1 MWNQQ
6 LLDFIRDMDAIEF
19 DAGYKPEGHERFK
32 LDDFELPIGLA
43 GENSNSVI
51 NLPSL
56 ADKDAG
62 GDAFHALAA
71 FARTE
76 NAGEFILF
84 QNFIPSHLIKPGR
97 SLFLSKDTY
106 RGLDTPL
113 IVLDTKLA
121 AVYVVQKRRL
131 LFSNFRIT
139 NTFLPLHDYY
149 QEASEEEILSVL
161 SHKKFAPEDPK
172 ATAQFATQWAR
183 KRFALLRDSN
193 ILEEHSVK
201 KIVKRSKA
209 LGVDIEIDKSNGTDR
224 IVFPVD
230 KMATKI
236 LLQCLVEQRYRGH
249 ITDTLF
255 ETNSKK
261 AADQ

>member
-1 MWNQQ
+1 M
-6 LLDFIRDMDAIEF
+6 DFIKEMDAIDF
-19 DAGYKPEGHERFK
+19 DAGYTPEGHERFK
-32 LDDFELPIGLA
+32 LDDFELPKGLD
-43 GENSNSVI
+43 GENSNSVT
-51 NLPSL
+51 NLPPL
-56 ADKDAG
+56 AEKDAG
-62 GDAFHALAA
+62 RDALQALVA

-76 NAGEFILF
+76 KAGEFILF

-106 RGLDTPL
+106 RELNTPL

-121 AVYVVQKRRL
+121 AVYVAKKRRL

-149 QEASEEEILSVL
+149 QEASEEEIMSVL

-172 ATAQFATQWAR
+172 VTAEYATQWAR

-201 KIVKRSKA
+201 KIVKRSKD
-209 LGVDIEIDKSNGTDR
+209 LGVDIQIDRSNGKDR

-230 KMATKI
+230 KIATKN

-261 AADQ
+261 EAGK